1 MTATF
6 YGQRMCLQLIELL
19 KKASFFIAI
28 GFVIV
33 LFLFLTRDEA
43 PIETSTATSQLPEDD
58 SNGLYVPSADDAAE
72 GILMIDV
79 KGAVAYPGVYEI
91 HTDARINNAIEMAGG
106 FADDADQS
114 QVNLAQKVQDE
125 MVILIPRMDE
135 ETEMQASNFSGNA
148 EGKVRINYATQEE
161 IESLPGIGPSK
172 AQAILK
178 HREEHGL
185 FQSAE
190 DLLHVTGIGEKT
202 LENLRDH
209 LQLP

>member
-1 MTATF
+1 
-6 YGQRMCLQLIELL
+6 MCLQLIELL

-33 LFLFLTRDEA
+33 LFLILTGEEA
-43 PIETSTATSQLPEDD
+43 PIETSTSTSQLPEDAP
-58 SNGLYVPSADDAAE
+58 NGMYVPSADDEAL

-79 KGAVAYPGVYEI
+79 KGAIAYPGVYEI
-91 HTDARINNAIEMAGG
+91 HMGARINDAIELAGG

-125 MVILIPRMDE
+125 MVILIPYIDDGA
-135 ETEMQASNFSGNA
+135 EMAASNLSVHS

-178 HREEHGL
+178 HREENG
-185 FQSAE
+185 FFRNAE
-190 DLLHVTGIGEKT
+190 DLLQVSGIGEKT
-202 LENLRDH
+202 LENLRDYLH
-209 LQLP
+209 LP